1 MVVIYDPA
9 PPQVLTGGKLE
20 NHWKHYWKFNIFVQI
35 HVRRQLFG
43 CSNNV
48 DVVDEKKTKDRD
60 VRLRPVDVGLEE
72 MEYVQISSADLLW

>member
-1 MVVIYDPA
+1 MMVVIYDPA

-60 VRLRPVDVGLEE
+60 VRLSKTCGRRTRGDAVCSDI
-72 MEYVQISSADLLW
+72 IS